1 MAMINSPRP
10 EPRRLDQ
17 QRESAADDAG
27 AETGWL
33 LAASLIEATRRSDGR
48 PRDELMRILAEM
60 TVERG
65 RETAV
70 LAALRLAD
78 VAAALLEVCADS
90 LKEAPRDV
98 LRDVLAILRDEGE
111 EGAVS
116 RAASGRE

>member
-1 MAMINSPRP
+1 
-10 EPRRLDQ
+10 
-17 QRESAADDAG
+17 
-27 AETGWL
+27 
-33 LAASLIEATRRSDGR
+33 
-48 PRDELMRILAEM
+48 MRILAEM

-98 LRDVLAILRDEGE
+98 LRDVLAILRDEGG

-116 RAASGRE
+116 CAASGRE